1 MRVRRA
7 RSREDE
13 ETRHL
18 DSPLVLYASQV
29 ALFSLLPFLFLG
41 VKGALRRSLFYVY
54 LGIVTFMMVSIL
66 FVVLERDSA
75 IVKNIGLLVVAVNI
89 FQYLLYRSTHA
100 ILPDSRFLN
109 PFGMPPDIF
118 SASLAVM
125 LTGWILILLELVIFF
140 YGFRLLA
147 RLTTRPLIAAPLFT
161 LLFFAVV
168 MLDGVLFP
176 LINFW
181 LFPDP
186 GAVILGGLGSKAVL
200 GLSFA
205 PVMLLFLAI
214 ANRQFIDFL
223 DVGFSLDAM
232 LGLSKEDLADAL
244 SEERLHSEQQLRAMN
259 EELEQRVDSR
269 TRDLAVSNDAL
280 QEANARLEVASR
292 VKSDYLA
299 SMSHEMRTPLNAIIG
314 FSGILGAGLSGELTS
329 EQGRQVKVIESSG
342 KDLLALVSDLLDLS
356 KIEAGAM
363 TLEYRPGDIDEL
375 CREAVESLRIEAERR
390 GISLL
395 YEPCEDERL
404 REGLMMDS
412 GKIHQIML
420 NLLSNAIKFTDE
432 GEVRTIVDCGEDDT
446 LRIRV
451 RDTGIG
457 IDTDSLEKIFVEFE
471 QLDVSA
477 SGRPKGTGL
486 GLAISRRLARL
497 MDGDITVVSTV
508 GAGSEFTLAMPIR
521 RDVTPAE
528 ALEDL

>member
-1 MRVRRA
+1 M
-7 RSREDE
+7 
-13 ETRHL
+13 
-18 DSPLVLYASQV
+18 
-29 ALFSLLPFLFLG
+29 
-41 VKGALRRSLFYVY
+41 
-54 LGIVTFMMVSIL
+54 
-66 FVVLERDSA
+66 
-75 IVKNIGLLVVAVNI
+75 
-89 FQYLLYRSTHA
+89 
-100 ILPDSRFLN
+100 
-109 PFGMPPDIF
+109 
-118 SASLAVM
+118 
-125 LTGWILILLELVIFF
+125 
-140 YGFRLLA
+140 
-147 RLTTRPLIAAPLFT
+147 
-161 LLFFAVV
+161 
-168 MLDGVLFP
+168 
-176 LINFW
+176 
-181 LFPDP
+181 
-186 GAVILGGLGSKAVL
+186 
-200 GLSFA
+200 
-205 PVMLLFLAI
+205 
-214 ANRQFIDFL
+214 

-342 KDLLALVSDLLDLS
+342 KDLLALVNDLLDLS